1 MTAENSKTQ
10 WSWRNRYGQ
19 ERITTKTGENTF
31 TVEGASAFIRSAW
44 VENEPGVI
52 DFVDFEGGPFI
63 SLRSMMW
70 EYGVAG
76 ADRERVVVGVAMS
89 ALNVELGELRT
100 SDWVRVEVTVA

>member
-31 TVEGASAFIRSAW
+31 TIEGSSAFIRSAW
-44 VENEPGVI
+44 MENEPGVI

-63 SLRSMMW
+63 CVRSSMW
-70 EYGVAG
+70 EYGVTG
-76 ADRERVVVGVAMS
+76 ADFERVVKSVA
-89 ALNVELGELRT
+89 VTTLGAEDELRT
-100 SDWVRVEVTVA
+100 NDWTRVEVTVI

>member
-1 MTAENSKTQ
+1 MTVENSKTQ

-44 VENEPGVI
+44 MENEPGVI

-63 SLRSMMW
+63 CVRSSMW
-70 EYGVAG
+70 EYGVTG
-76 ADRERVVVGVAMS
+76 EDRERVVKSVAV
-89 ALNVELGELRT
+89 ATLKEDELRT
-100 SDWVRVEVTVA
+100 SDWTRVEVTVI

>member
-31 TVEGASAFIRSAW
+31 TIEGASAFIRSAW
-44 VENEPGVI
+44 MENEPGVI

-63 SLRSMMW
+63 CVRSSMW
-70 EYGVAG
+70 EYGVTG
-76 ADRERVVVGVAMS
+76 EDLERVVKSVAMS

-100 SDWVRVEVTVA
+100 SDWVRVEVTVI

>member
-31 TVEGASAFIRSAW
+31 TIEGASAFIRSAW
-44 VENEPGVI
+44 MENEPGVI

-63 SLRSMMW
+63 CVRSSMW
-70 EYGVAG
+70 EYGVTG
-76 ADRERVVVGVAMS
+76 EDLERVVKSVAVATLGV
-89 ALNVELGELRT
+89 EDELRT
-100 SDWVRVEVTVA
+100 NDWTRVEVTVI

>member
-31 TVEGASAFIRSAW
+31 TIEGSSAFIRSAW
-44 VENEPGVI
+44 MENEPGVI

-63 SLRSMMW
+63 CVRSSMW
-70 EYGVAG
+70 EYGVTG
-76 ADRERVVVGVAMS
+76 EDFERVVKSVAV
-89 ALNVELGELRT
+89 ATLGAEDELRT
-100 SDWVRVEVTVA
+100 NDWTRVEVTVI

>member
-31 TVEGASAFIRSAW
+31 TIEGSSAFIRSAW
-44 VENEPGVI
+44 MENEPGVI

-63 SLRSMMW
+63 CVRSSMW
-70 EYGVAG
+70 EYGVTG
-76 ADRERVVVGVAMS
+76 EDFERVVKSVAV
-89 ALNVELGELRT
+89 ATLGAEDELRT
-100 SDWVRVEVTVA
+100 SDWTRVEVTVI

>member
-44 VENEPGVI
+44 MENEPGVI

-63 SLRSMMW
+63 CVRSSMW
-70 EYGVAG
+70 EYGVTG
-76 ADRERVVVGVAMS
+76 EDLERVVKSVAV
-89 ALNVELGELRT
+89 ATLGAEDELRT
-100 SDWVRVEVTVA
+100 NDWTRVEVTVI

>member
-31 TVEGASAFIRSAW
+31 TIEGSSAFIRSAW
-44 VENEPGVI
+44 MENEPGVI

-63 SLRSMMW
+63 CVRSSMW
-70 EYGVAG
+70 EYGVTG
-76 ADRERVVVGVAMS
+76 EDLERVVKSVAV
-89 ALNVELGELRT
+89 ATLGAEDELRT
-100 SDWVRVEVTVA
+100 NDWTRVEVTVI

>member
-44 VENEPGVI
+44 MENEPGVI

-63 SLRSMMW
+63 CVRSSMW
-70 EYGVAG
+70 EYGVTG
-76 ADRERVVVGVAMS
+76 EDRERVVKSVAV
-89 ALNVELGELRT
+89 ATLKEDELRT
-100 SDWVRVEVTVA
+100 SDWTRVEVTVI

>member
-31 TVEGASAFIRSAW
+31 TIEGASAFIRSAW
-44 VENEPGVI
+44 MENEPGVI

-63 SLRSMMW
+63 CVRSSMW
-70 EYGVAG
+70 EYGVTG
-76 ADRERVVVGVAMS
+76 EDLERVVKSVAV
-89 ALNVELGELRT
+89 ATLGAEDELRT
-100 SDWVRVEVTVA
+100 NDWTRVEVTVI

>member
-31 TVEGASAFIRSAW
+31 TIEGASAFIRSAW

-63 SLRSMMW
+63 CVRSSMW
-70 EYGVAG
+70 EYGVTG
-76 ADRERVVVGVAMS
+76 EDLERVVKSVAV
-89 ALNVELGELRT
+89 ATLGAEDELRT
-100 SDWVRVEVTVA
+100 NDWTRVEVTVI

>member
-1 MTAENSKTQ
+1 MTTENSKTQ

-44 VENEPGVI
+44 MENEPGVI

-63 SLRSMMW
+63 CVRSSMW
-70 EYGVAG
+70 EYGVTG
-76 ADRERVVVGVAMS
+76 EDFERVVKSVAMS

-100 SDWVRVEVTVA
+100 SDWTRVEVTVA

>member
-31 TVEGASAFIRSAW
+31 TVEGSSAFIRSAW
-44 VENEPGVI
+44 MENEPGVI

-63 SLRSMMW
+63 CVRSSMW
-70 EYGVAG
+70 EYGVTG
-76 ADRERVVVGVAMS
+76 EDFERVVKSVAV
-89 ALNVELGELRT
+89 ATLGAEDELRT
-100 SDWVRVEVTVA
+100 NDWTRVELTVA